1 MSWQLAVARVSEA
14 RSEQELLLVSM
25 VAEDKPIDL
34 FMYLLAGQ
42 HGYAAWVQDGL
53 FMMVMDGFCL
63 SGYLWWEKKEHN
75 VIAWMGGIDNKQLA
89 GL

>member
-1 MSWQLAVARVSEA
+1 MAGGSVFSSKNSLSWQLAVARVSEA

-42 HGYAAWVQDGL
+42 HGFAAWVQDGL
-53 FMMVMDGFCL
+53 FMMVMDGSCL
-63 SGYLWWEKKEHN
+63 SGNLWWKKKT
-75 VIAWMGGIDNKQLA
+75 GT
-89 GL
+89 